1 MRSRGRLRVWL
12 PLLCAAS
19 LTACA
24 SPAPVTLP
32 TALRTCQPEPA
43 PPGPEAD
50 DVTFA
55 AWVAEVL
62 FAGRDCRDALARV
75 VEMIDR

>member
-1 MRSRGRLRVWL
+1 
-12 PLLCAAS
+12 
-19 LTACA
+19 
-24 SPAPVTLP
+24 
-32 TALRTCQPEPA
+32 
-43 PPGPEAD
+43 
-50 DVTFA
+50 VTFA